1 MQLKNMREL
10 HDFVCER
17 DGYICQGYRDG
28 KHAPGCRIDY
38 SEDWAFDEKGINL
51 YVCACHIESRG
62 SNPAKAFDPDGSLC
76 KSKPCHF
83 WEHQGVE

>member
-38 SEDWAFDEKGINL
+38 SEDWAFENNRNMYL
-51 YVCACHIESRG
+51 CAAHIESRK
-62 SNPAKAFDPDGSLC
+62 SNPAKSFDPDNSRAL
-76 KSKPCHF
+76 SKQCHLF
-83 WEHQGVE
+83 EHNGVE